1 MFSNQY
7 YNQKLLVYWII
18 TLIILIFIMIIVG
31 GLTRLT
37 NSGLSITEWELFKGI
52 LPPLNQD
59 DWDNYFNLYKT
70 IPQFKL
76 VNFSMTI
83 DEFKIIFY
91 WEYFHRLLGRL
102 IGVCYLI
109 PLLYFTFSQTIK
121 KVSLKI
127 LYFVFFL
134 ILLQGIMGW
143 YMVESGLINLVSVS
157 HYRLSVHLILAF
169 IIISILF
176 WMYLNLK
183 IDNYKNFF
191 NSDNLLIKFLLI
203 LVYLQIIMGAFVS
216 GLDAGMIYQTWPK
229 MNFSFFP
236 SDINI
241 VDLNI
246 PAIFN
251 TQSLVQFIHRSLAY
265 IISFYVLFLGIRF
278 YVFDKKP
285 YLKSY
290 IILLTSLLFQIFLGI
305 ITLVSGLNM
314 YLASMHQIMSIILVF
329 AVINYN
335 HKFS

>member
-59 DWDNYFNLYKT
+59 DWDNYFSLYKT

-76 VNFSMTI
+76 INSYMTI

-109 PLLYFTFSQTIK
+109 PLLYFTFSQKIK

-134 ILLQGIMGW
+134 ILLQGLMGW
-143 YMVESGLINLVSVS
+143 YMVKSGLINLVSVS

-176 WMYLNLK
+176 WIYLNLK
-183 IDNYKNFF
+183 IDSYKNFF
-191 NSDNLLIKFLLI
+191 NFENLLIKSLLI

-236 SDINI
+236 NDVNI
-241 VDLNI
+241 VDLKI
-246 PAIFN
+246 PSIFN

-285 YLKSY
+285 YFKSY
-290 IILLTSLLFQIFLGI
+290 IILLSSLLVQIFLGI
-305 ITLVSGLNM
+305 ITLVS
-314 YLASMHQIMSIILVF
+314 ASICI
-329 AVINYN
+329 
-335 HKFS
+335 